1 MSIFFAFY
9 CQKSQV
15 VIMDFVIF
23 QSTKY
28 HYKMDIQTWCVATGF
43 KEGKIFFV
51 LLESLLLLTSRSPGI
66 NIQFVHSVNQNH
78 KLNASYLLHLKLPVQ
93 TQKSIIFKHRFLKL
107 TTIAFKRQQKIF
119 CKCHI
124 TFQRGMKY
132 IQQNN
137 LLRLDSEK
145 SSSTDKSCYY
155 HLTDVLHLSPVSYIF
170 SETLSLMPQLSTS
183 TLHNKWFFSLNVC
196 SD

>member
-1 MSIFFAFY
+1 MRLLIYQTVNCMFFIFTDQSLKTLVMMICAGNKSNFFCSLFGKAEETMWQNYTQAYHNCSKKHRGLFSSNLFRFFCNCKSCQTHFFDAVAENITSLSKDISAERWFWLEIFGLQRSTTYQMSIFFAFY

-66 NIQFVHSVNQNH
+66 NI
-78 KLNASYLLHLKLPVQ
+78 
-93 TQKSIIFKHRFLKL
+93 
-107 TTIAFKRQQKIF
+107 
-119 CKCHI
+119 
-124 TFQRGMKY
+124 
-132 IQQNN
+132 
-137 LLRLDSEK
+137 
-145 SSSTDKSCYY
+145 
-155 HLTDVLHLSPVSYIF
+155 
-170 SETLSLMPQLSTS
+170 
-183 TLHNKWFFSLNVC
+183 
-196 SD
+196 